1 MYARFQRMSHRG
13 KKDSRVEN
21 IAVRRALLSVWDK
34 TGIIDFARGLKEL
47 GVEILSTGGTAR
59 ALGEAGIGITEVDQ
73 FTGFPEMLDGRVKT
87 LHPKVHAGILH
98 RRDDESHLA
107 TMEEHGLAPIDLV
120 VVNLYPFVE
129 TIARP
134 GVTRDEAIE
143 QIDIGGPTMLRSAA
157 KNHRHVTVV
166 ASPDRY
172 EDVLAQMRANDG
184 ATSRE
189 LREAL
194 ALEVF
199 QCTAG
204 YDRAISAYLAGQ
216 EEDSPGQD
224 ASDGQDCGDLPA
236 GLSIDL
242 ERVRVLR
249 YGENPHQHAALYGRG
264 PTFLDSF
271 EQLNGK
277 EISYNNIL
285 DLCGALE
292 VISAIEDRGQAV
304 AIIKHSNP
312 CGAGY
317 AGSMEEAWHKA
328 LACDPQSASGGIIAC
343 SAAVGDEVANVM
355 RDHFIEVLVAPGFS
369 EGALEILREKKNRI
383 LLRCLDDS
391 WGLSPGAP
399 VLRGVPSGLLAQS
412 PDDEPDEA
420 GSFKVVTEREPSE
433 EEMNA
438 MLFGWSVVRYV
449 KSNAIV
455 YSAADRLLGVGAGQM
470 SRVDSVKFAAI
481 KAGEA
486 GLDLTGSA
494 VASDAFFPFADGLL
508 AAAEAGATA
517 VIQPGGSVRDEE
529 VISAA
534 NEKGLA
540 MIFTGRRHFRH

>member
-1 MYARFQRMSHRG
+1 M
-13 KKDSRVEN
+13 EN

-34 TGIIDFARGLKEL
+34 TGIIDFARGLQEL

-59 ALGEAGIGITEVDQ
+59 ALAEAGIEIKEVDH

-87 LHPKVHAGILH
+87 LHPRVHAGILH
-98 RRDDESHLA
+98 RRDDEAHLA
-107 TMEEHGLAPIDLV
+107 TMQEHDLEPIDLV

-129 TIARP
+129 TVARP
-134 GVTRDEAIE
+134 GVTREEAIE

-157 KNHRHVTVV
+157 KNHLHVTVV
-166 ASPDRY
+166 ANPSRY
-172 EDVLAQMRANDG
+172 EDVLAEMQARDG
-184 ATSRE
+184 ATSLE

-199 QCTAG
+199 QCTG
-204 YDRAISAYLAGQ
+204 VYDQAISAYLGEQ
-216 EEDSPGQD
+216 GSSDDEE
-224 ASDGQDCGDLPA
+224 CGDLPKH
-236 GLSIDL
+236 LSFDL

-292 VISAIEDRGQAV
+292 VISAIEDHGQAV

-312 CGAGY
+312 CGAAY
-317 AGSMEEAWHKA
+317 AASIEEAWHKA
-328 LACDPQSASGGIIAC
+328 LACDPQSASGGIIA
-343 SAAVGDEVANVM
+343 SSGVVDEAAANVM
-355 RDHFIEVLVAPGFS
+355 KDHFIEVLVAPGFS
-369 EGALEILREKKNRI
+369 DGALEILREKKNRI
-383 LLRCLDDS
+383 LLRCRDDS

-399 VLRGVPSGLLAQS
+399 VLRGVPAGLLAQS
-412 PDDEPDEA
+412 PDDEADDPA
-420 GSFKVVTEREPSE
+420 TFKVVSERPPTEK
-433 EEMNA
+433 EMAA

-455 YSAADRLLGVGAGQM
+455 YSASDCLLGVGAGQM
-470 SRVDSVKFAAI
+470 SRVDSVKIAAI
-481 KAGEA
+481 KAAEA
-486 GLDLTGSA
+486 GLDLAGSA

-540 MIFTGRRHFRH
+540 MLFTGHRHFRH

>member
-1 MYARFQRMSHRG
+1 M
-13 KKDSRVEN
+13 EN
-21 IAVRRALLSVWDK
+21 IAIRRALLSVWDK
-34 TGIIDFARGLKEL
+34 TGIIDFAGGLSEL

-59 ALGEAGIGITEVDQ
+59 ALAEAGIEIVDVDN

-107 TMEEHGLAPIDLV
+107 TMEEHGLEPIDLV

-129 TIARP
+129 TVARP
-134 GVTRDEAIE
+134 DVTREEAIE

-157 KNHRHVTVV
+157 KNHQAVTVV

-172 EDVLAQMRANDG
+172 EDVLSEMRANDG
-184 ATSRE
+184 ATTRE

-199 QCTAG
+199 QRTAG
-204 YDRAISAYLAGQ
+204 YDRAISAYLEGQ
-216 EEDSPGQD
+216 AANVSGQTGPD
-224 ASDGQDCGDLPA
+224 DQDCGDLPP
-236 GLSIDL
+236 GFSIDL

-271 EQLNGK
+271 EQLHGK

-292 VISAIEDRGQAV
+292 VISAIEDRGAAV

-312 CGAGY
+312 CGAAY
-317 AGSMEEAWHKA
+317 AESIAEAWHKA
-328 LACDPQSASGGIIAC
+328 LACDPQSASGGIISC
-343 SAAVGDEVANVM
+343 SAAVDEAAANVM
-355 RDHFIEVLVAPGFS
+355 RDHFIEVLVAPDFS
-369 EGALEILREKKNRI
+369 EAALEILREKKNRI
-383 LLRCLDDS
+383 LLRCRDDS
-391 WGLSPGAP
+391 WGLFPGAP
-399 VLRGVPSGLLAQS
+399 VLRGVPGGLLAQS
-412 PDDEPDEA
+412 PDDEPDDAE
-420 GSFKVVTEREPSE
+420 SFKVVTEREPSQ

-455 YSAADRLLGVGAGQM
+455 YSGPDRLLGVGAGQM
-470 SRVDSVKFAAI
+470 SRVDSAMIATL
-481 KAGEA
+481 KASQA

-508 AAAEAGATA
+508 ATAEAGATA

-529 VISAA
+529 VIAAA

-540 MIFTGRRHFRH
+540 MVFTGLRHFRH

>member
-1 MYARFQRMSHRG
+1 M
-13 KKDSRVEN
+13 EN

-34 TGIIDFARGLKEL
+34 TGIIDFARGLSEL

-59 ALGEAGIGITEVDQ
+59 ALTEAGIEIVEVDQ

-98 RRDDESHLA
+98 RRDDEAHLA
-107 TMEEHGLAPIDLV
+107 TMAEHGLEPIDLV

-129 TIARP
+129 TVARP
-134 GVTRDEAIE
+134 GVTREEAIE

-157 KNHRHVTVV
+157 KNHRDV
-166 ASPDRY
+166 AVITSPDRY
-172 EDVLAQMRANDG
+172 EDVLSDMRANDG
-184 ATSRE
+184 ATTPG

-199 QCTAG
+199 QCTAS
-204 YDRAISAYLAGQ
+204 YDAAIAAYLGA
-216 EEDSPGQD
+216 EDAPSGKE
-224 ASDGQDCGDLPA
+224 SIEDGQDCGDLPGA
-236 GLSIDL
+236 LSIEL
-242 ERVRVLR
+242 EQARVLR

-285 DLCGALE
+285 DLVGALE
-292 VISAIEDRGQAV
+292 VISSIEDRGAAV

-312 CGAGY
+312 CGAAY
-317 AGSMEEAWHKA
+317 AESVEEAWHKA
-328 LACDPQSASGGIIAC
+328 LACDPQSASGGIISC
-343 SAAVGDEVANVM
+343 STAVDEAAANVM
-355 RDHFIEVLVAPGFS
+355 RDHFIEVLVAPDFS

-383 LLRCLDDS
+383 LLRCRDDS

-399 VLRGVPSGLLAQS
+399 VLRGVPAGLLAQS
-412 PDDEPDEA
+412 PDDEPDDA
-420 GSFKVVTEREPSE
+420 DSFKVVTERSPTE
-433 EEMNA
+433 EEMRA
-438 MLFGWSVVRYV
+438 MLFGWSLVRYV

-455 YSAADRLLGVGAGQM
+455 YSGPDRLLGVGAWQM
-470 SRVDSVKFAAI
+470 SRVDSARIAAI
-481 KAGEA
+481 KAEQA
-486 GLDLTGSA
+486 GLDLKGSA

-508 AAAEAGATA
+508 ATAEAGATA

-529 VISAA
+529 VIAAA
-534 NEKGLA
+534 NEQGLA
-540 MIFTGRRHFRH
+540 MVFTGRRHFRH

>member
-1 MYARFQRMSHRG
+1 M
-13 KKDSRVEN
+13 EN
-21 IAVRRALLSVWDK
+21 IAIRRALLSVWDK
-34 TGIIDFARGLKEL
+34 TGIIDFAGGLSEL

-59 ALGEAGIGITEVDQ
+59 ALAEAGIEIVEVDN

-107 TMEEHGLAPIDLV
+107 TMEEHGLEPIDLV

-129 TIARP
+129 TVARSD
-134 GVTRDEAIE
+134 VTREEAIE

-157 KNHRHVTVV
+157 KNHQAVTVV

-172 EDVLAQMRANDG
+172 EDVLSEMRANDG
-184 ATSRE
+184 ATTRE
-189 LREAL
+189 MREAL

-199 QCTAG
+199 QRTAV
-204 YDRAISAYLAGQ
+204 YDRAISAYLEGQ
-216 EEDSPGQD
+216 AASVSGQTG
-224 ASDGQDCGDLPA
+224 SDDRDCGDLPL
-236 GLSIDL
+236 GFSIDL

-271 EQLNGK
+271 EQLHGK

-292 VISAIEDRGQAV
+292 VISAIEDRGAAV

-312 CGAGY
+312 CGAAY
-317 AGSMEEAWHKA
+317 SASIEEAWHKA
-328 LACDPQSASGGIIAC
+328 LACDPQSASGGIISC
-343 SAAVGDEVANVM
+343 SAVVDEGAANAM
-355 RDHFIEVLVAPGFS
+355 RDHFIEVLVAPAFS
-369 EGALEILREKKNRI
+369 EAALEILREKKNRI
-383 LLRCLDDS
+383 LLRCRDDS

-399 VLRGVPSGLLAQS
+399 VLRGVPGGLLAQS
-412 PDDEPDEA
+412 PDDEPDDTE
-420 GSFKVVTEREPSE
+420 SFKVVTEREPSE

-455 YSAADRLLGVGAGQM
+455 YSGPDRLLGVGAGQM
-470 SRVDSVKFAAI
+470 SRVDSARIAAL
-481 KAGEA
+481 KASQA

-508 AAAEAGATA
+508 ATAEAGATA

-529 VISAA
+529 VIAAA

-540 MIFTGRRHFRH
+540 MVFTGLRHFRH